1 MRKNKKNAGIVA
13 LKARYGMICVSP
25 WILGLVLFFI
35 LPVIQSVIYA
45 FCNVSLDSNGMK
57 MSFAGFKNFNYIL
70 SENADYMDY
79 ILQAVIKF
87 SYSFPVILV
96 ISLIIALMLNQN
108 FKGRVFFRALYFL
121 PVIIASGAVLG
132 TILSSQNAGV
142 GNIEADESISL
153 SMINTVDL
161 INSFGLPNAISEYA
175 VQILNGIT
183 SLIWNCGIQ
192 IVLFISGLQTIPPL
206 LYEVSKVEGATK
218 WEEFWFIT
226 FPMLSRIM
234 VLVGVFTMVEEMTS
248 QSNQVMKQAYKFMQS
263 QYYGESSAM
272 LWFYFVIIGA
282 IMSIVILLFYRCCM
296 KKWN

>member
-161 INSFGLPNAISEYA
+161 INSFGLPNAISEYV